1 MVIFTFLKQHI
12 SWTYI
17 LIMYCCHGNST
28 CSKKITLW
36 VKEKNVQPLKP
47 QLIGPFVVFLSSSTT
62 VKVAVIAALIHHS

>member
-1 MVIFTFLKQHI
+1 
-12 SWTYI
+12 
-17 LIMYCCHGNST
+17 MYCCHGNST

-47 QLIGPFVVFLSSSTT
+47 QLIVPVVVFLSSSTT